1 MVIFFSLKGL
11 KNATAP
17 HQLPKNVSVE
27 VTQKQA
33 GRERVQ
39 GQKGR
44 EGNPGFALATPHA
57 DWAGESQDDHG

>member
-1 MVIFFSLKGL
+1 MVILFFLKGL

-17 HQLPKNVSVE
+17 RQLPKNVSVE
-27 VTQKQA
+27 VTEKQA
-33 GRERVQ
+33 GRERAQ
-39 GQKGR
+39 GQKGW